1 VRTAVLSEY
10 KKPPCLKFELGSV
23 KSRRNLVLFMG
34 LPSFLCDLAIL
45 LYQRA
50 SLFLV

>member
-1 VRTAVLSEY
+1 
-10 KKPPCLKFELGSV
+10 
-23 KSRRNLVLFMG
+23 MG